1 VNAINPGLTLTD
13 RLQEGMLADARLQ
26 GISAEDAMQR
36 AVAKIPMG
44 RLAEPEE
51 IARVVV
57 FLASD
62 AASYVTGINMSM
74 DGATTPIVV

>member
-1 VNAINPGLTLTD
+1 
-13 RLQEGMLADARLQ
+13 
-26 GISAEDAMQR
+26 MQR